1 MAFRA
6 TLSYEGE
13 EFDIIQCNFSLNRDV
28 DSKGRPSSNLYGA
41 KINIT
46 VESTSKVSLFEKMAS
61 QFKPNSGTISFK
73 KDDEDAT
80 LKELKWENGYI
91 VNLEEG
97 IHVVGDHPM
106 LITMSISAQK
116 ITFGDAVL
124 EQNWPE
130 LQ

>member
-6 TLSYEGE
+6 NLNFEGE
-13 EFDIIQCNFSLNRDV
+13 DFDVINCKYSVERDV

-41 KINIT
+41 KIVVT
-46 VESTSKVSLFEKMAS
+46 VESTSKISLFDKMAS

-91 VNLEEG
+91 VSLEEG

-106 LITMSISAQK
+106 LITLTVSAQK
-116 ITFGDAVL
+116 FTFGDAIL

-130 LQ
+130 LN

>member
-6 TLSYEGE
+6 NLNFEGE
-13 EFDIIQCNFSLNRDV
+13 DFDVIKCNYTVERDV
-28 DSKGRPSSNLYGA
+28 DSKGRPASNLYGA

-46 VESTSKVSLFEKMAS
+46 VESTSKISLFDKMAT
-61 QFKPNSGTISFK
+61 QFKPNTGTISFK

-97 IHVVGDHPM
+97 IAIVGDHPM
-106 LITMSISAQK
+106 LTTMTVSAQK
-116 ITFGDAVL
+116 FTFGDAIL

-130 LQ
+130 MN

>member
-1 MAFRA
+1 MKELKWENGYTIEYA
-6 TLSYEGE
+6 E
-13 EFDIIQCNFSLNRDV
+13 ELDV
-28 DSKGRPSSNLYGA
+28 VGREPM
-41 KINIT
+41 K
-46 VESTSKVSLFEKMAS
+46 
-61 QFKPNSGTISFK
+61 ISFVVSAEKISVEGAEVNHRWPK

-106 LITMSISAQK
+106 LITLTISAQK
-116 ITFGDAVL
+116 FTFGDAIL

-130 LQ
+130 LN

>member
-6 TLSYEGE
+6 NLSYEGE
-13 EFDIIQCNFSLNRDV
+13 EFDVIKCNFTLERDV

-41 KINIT
+41 RINVT

-61 QFKPNSGTISFK
+61 QFKPGSGTIAFK

-80 LKELKWENGYI
+80 MKELKWENGYI
-91 VNLEEG
+91 INLEEG
-97 IHVVGDHPM
+97 IHIVGEHPM
-106 LITMSISAQK
+106 LITMTISAQK
-116 ITFGDAVL
+116 FTFGDANL